1 MVFQDHLASFFVPL
15 SFRYVIRIA
24 VLSRKL
30 RDQNFEDLFCHRQL
44 VHEP

>member
-1 MVFQDHLASFFVPL
+1 MVFLDHRASFFVPL

-30 RDQNFEDLFCHRQL
+30 RDQNLVDFFRHRQL
-44 VHEP
+44 VHKP

>member
-1 MVFQDHLASFFVPL
+1 MVFQDHRASFFVPL
-15 SFRYVIRIA
+15 SFRYVIPIA

-30 RDQNFEDLFCHRQL
+30 PDQNLVNLFCHRQL